1 MTITQLADTILNDT
15 LETLRAHHAA
25 IPDEHRQTLSRA
37 ARALARLAASH
48 LQGQPQNSAATAREQ
63 LAARAILANL
73 RSTGHT
79 LAANALRDALGRA
92 LRTTAAIIQRL

>member
-1 MTITQLADTILNDT
+1 MNLTHLADTILTDALDT
-15 LETLRAHHAA
+15 LKAHHAA
-25 IPDEHRQTLSRA
+25 IPDHHRQTLARA
-37 ARALARLAASH
+37 AKALARVAASH
-48 LQGQPQNSAATAREQ
+48 LRGSIGDPANSAREE

-92 LRTTAAIIQRL
+92 LRTAAAAIQRL